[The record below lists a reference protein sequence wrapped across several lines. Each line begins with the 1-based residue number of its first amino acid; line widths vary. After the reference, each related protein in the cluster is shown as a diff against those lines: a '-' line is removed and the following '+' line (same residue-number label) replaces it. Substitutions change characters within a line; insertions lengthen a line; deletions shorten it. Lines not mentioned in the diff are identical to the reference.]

1 MRCFALYSQSPMAQ
15 EVKTMVQPVY
25 LVDDDEA
32 VRKSLSLLLSTI
44 DIEVRGV
51 ADPSAFLAQLPR
63 LKPGCMIFDIRMPVM
78 TGLKLQELLA
88 GQEVDWPVI
97 IISGHGDIEACRRA
111 FRNGAVDY
119 LSKPV
124 DEQDL
129 IDAIQKAQQ
138 LLERKLG
145 SQALRAETLALLDA
159 LTAREREVLDRIA
172 QGFTTRQIA
181 DGLELSPRTIDSH
194 RAAIGAKLGTTSQAE
209 MTRLWL
215 EGQSHP

>member
-1 MRCFALYSQSPMAQ
+1 
-15 EVKTMVQPVY
+15 MVQPVY
-25 LVDDDEA
+25 LVDDDVA
-32 VRKSLSLLLSTI
+32 VRKALSLLLSTI
-44 DIEVRGV
+44 DIDVRTF

-63 LKPGCMIFDIRMPVM
+63 LTPGCLILDIRMPVM
-78 TGLKLQELLA
+78 TGLKLQELLETQA
-88 GQEVDWPVI
+88 VDWPVI

-138 LLERKLG
+138 LLEKRLG
-145 SQALRAETLALLDA
+145 SKALKAETLALLDA
-159 LTAREREVLDRIA
+159 LTAREREVLEHIA

-181 DGLELSPRTIDSH
+181 DGLGLSPRTIDSH
-194 RAAIGAKLGTTSQAE
+194 RAAIGVKLGTTSQAE

-215 EGQSHP
+215 EGNISQ